1 MPATTA
7 KLNGLQKTAILLIS
21 LGSDLSA
28 AILKK
33 NFHQDDIEKITQQI
47 SMMNTVPKE
56 TQEDVMEEF
65 AQMLQARE
73 FLMLGGPDY
82 AKEMLQKAVGDTKA
96 IEILEKVQST
106 IKNKPF
112 SMLRKTDPK
121 HLLSF
126 IRDEHP
132 QVIALILSHLHNDQA
147 ALILSALNPEQQSA
161 IARRIAMT
169 DRVSPEMMRE
179 VENILERKLS
189 VLEHSEQSMGGIK
202 SLVDILN
209 RVDRGTE
216 KTILEELEI
225 SDPELTE
232 EVRKLLFVFE
242 DIVKLPDA
250 SIQRVLREVDP
261 KDLARAMRA
270 SNEDVQERLFKNMS
284 KRASDMLR
292 DEIKYMGPVRLRDV
306 EESQQRIVQIIRR
319 LDETGEIIIA
329 RGGEDAII
337 T

>member
-1 MPATTA
+1 MSGSAA

-33 NFHQDDIEKITQQI
+33 NFHQEDIEKITQQI
-47 SMMNTVPKE
+47 SMMNTVPRE
-56 TQEDVMEEF
+56 VQEEVLEEF

-73 FLMLGGPDY
+73 FLMVGGPEY
-82 AKEMLQKAVGDTKA
+82 AKEMLQKALGDSKA
-96 IEILEKVQST
+96 LEILEKVQRT
-106 IKNKPF
+106 IKNRPF
-112 SMLRKTDPK
+112 STLRKTDPK

-132 QVIALILSHLHNDQA
+132 QVIALILTHLHSEQA
-147 ALILSALNPEQQSA
+147 ALILSALSPEQQSD
-161 IARRIAMT
+161 IARRIAIT

-179 VENILERKLS
+179 VESILERKLS
-189 VLEHSEQSMGGIK
+189 MVEQSEQSLSGIK
-202 SLVDILN
+202 ALVDIIN

-225 SDPELTE
+225 TDPELTE
-232 EVRKLLFVFE
+232 EIRKLLFVFE
-242 DIVKLPDA
+242 DIVKLPDS

-270 SNEDVQERLFKNMS
+270 SNEDVQERVFKNMS

-319 LDETGEIIIA
+319 LDESGEIIIA

>member
-1 MPATTA
+1 MAGA
-7 KLNGLQKTAILLIS
+7 EKLNGLQKTAIVLIS
-21 LGSDLSA
+21 LGSDISA
-28 AILKK
+28 GILKN

-47 SMMNTVPKE
+47 SMMDTVPRE
-56 TQEDVMEEF
+56 IQDEVLIEF
-65 AQMLQARE
+65 AQMIQARE
-73 FLMLGGPDY
+73 YLLIGGTEY
-82 AKEMLQKAVGDTKA
+82 AKEMLQKALGDTKA
-96 IEILEKVQST
+96 LEILEKVQVT
-106 IKNKPF
+106 MKNKPF
-112 SMLRKTDPK
+112 SSLRKTDPK

-132 QVIALILSHLHNDQA
+132 QIIALILSHLHNEQS
-147 ALILSALNPEQQSA
+147 ALILSALNPEMQSE

-189 VLEHSEQSMGGIK
+189 VIEHSQQSTGGVK

-225 SDPELTE
+225 SDPVLTE

-242 DIVKLPDA
+242 DIVKLPDS

-261 KDLARAMRA
+261 KDLARAMRGT
-270 SNEDVQERLFKNMS
+270 NEDVQERIYKNMS
-284 KRASDMLR
+284 KRASDMMR

-319 LDETGEIIIA
+319 LDETGDIIIA
-329 RGGEDAII
+329 RGGEDAVL

>member
-1 MPATTA
+1 VVTSAT

-21 LGSDLSA
+21 LGSDISA
-28 AILKK
+28 QILKK
-33 NFHQDDIEKITQQI
+33 NFHQEDIEKITQQI
-47 SMMNTVPKE
+47 SIMDAIP
-56 TQEDVMEEF
+56 QEVQKAVLEEF
-65 AQMLQARE
+65 VQMIQARE
-73 FLMLGGPDY
+73 YLMVGGVEY
-82 AKEMLQKAVGDTKA
+82 AKEMLQKALGDNKA

-112 SMLRKTDPK
+112 SSLRKTDPK

-132 QVIALILSHLHNDQA
+132 QVIALILTHLHSDQA
-147 ALILSALNPEQQSA
+147 ALILSALSPELQSD
-161 IARRIAMT
+161 IARRIATT
-169 DRVSPEMMRE
+169 DRVSPEMTRE
-179 VENILERKLS
+179 VESILERKLS
-189 VLEHSEQSMGGIK
+189 VLEHSEQSSGGIK

-225 SDPELTE
+225 SEPALTE
-232 EVRKLLFVFE
+232 EIRKLLFVFE
-242 DIVKLPDA
+242 DIVKLPDP

-261 KDLARAMRA
+261 KDLAKAMRA
-270 SNEDVQERLFKNMS
+270 TNEDVQERIFKNMS

-306 EESQQRIVQIIRR
+306 EESQQKIVQVIRR